1 MKRIAIGLLSA
12 AVSGSLLMSAGTA
25 SAERVAL
32 SVRIDNVNPNPVV
45 VHGDEDTRVT
55 IEVRTTEATR
65 VELRLK
71 PVSDQF
77 RTQDAREPRIFHKG
91 DLWRFTTSFDE
102 NDFEGRWVATAD
114 AYDKDGKK
122 VTDEVN
128 FSVEHKDAEKL
139 DTRVYRF
146 SANPDVV
153 RKGRWVYFTGRLQVN
168 DDDRWTSARR
178 EEVEIYFR
186 KRGSSAWK
194 YVTSTDTG
202 RRGAF
207 YAKARA
213 YKSGE
218 YRAVFDGTDELEES
232 RSRTDRV
239 RVYSLHYRR

>member
-12 AVSGSLLMSAGTA
+12 AVSSSLLLSAGTA

-45 VHGDEDTRVT
+45 VKGDDDTRVT

-65 VELRLK
+65 VELRLR
-71 PVSDQF
+71 PVSDQA
-77 RTQDAREPRIFHKG
+77 RTQAAQEPRLLHEG

-102 NDFEGRWVATAD
+102 NDFEGRWVAIAD

-128 FSVEHKDAEKL
+128 FSVAHEQDEKAE
-139 DTRVYRF
+139 TRVYRF
-146 SANPDVV
+146 SANPDSV
-153 RKGRWVYFTGRLQVN
+153 RKGRWVYFTGRLQV
-168 DDDRWTSARR
+168 DDDRWKGVRG

-194 YVTSTDTG
+194 FVTSPDTG
-202 RRGAF
+202 RYGTFHAR
-207 YAKARA
+207 ARA
-213 YKSGE
+213 YTSGE
-218 YRAVFDGTDELEES
+218 YRAVFDGTDELSES
-232 RSRTDRV
+232 RSRSDRV
-239 RVYSLHYRR
+239 RVYTRRW